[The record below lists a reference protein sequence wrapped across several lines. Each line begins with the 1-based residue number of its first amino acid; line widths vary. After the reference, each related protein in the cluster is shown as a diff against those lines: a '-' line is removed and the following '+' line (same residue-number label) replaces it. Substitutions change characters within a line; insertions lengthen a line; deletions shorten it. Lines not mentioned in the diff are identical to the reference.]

1 MRARGMGANII
12 ITEVDAVKALEALMD
27 GFRVMPMTK
36 AASEADFICTV
47 TGNTSVVNTETFRTI
62 KNGCIV
68 SNSGHFDVEIDL
80 PALQKITK
88 TKKFFVIL

>member
-1 MRARGMGANII
+1 
-12 ITEVDAVKALEALMD
+12 MD

-62 KNGCIV
+62 KKWMYCV
-68 SNSGHFDVEIDL
+68 QFW
-80 PALQKITK
+80 T
-88 TKKFFVIL
+88 F